1 MHLMPRMLYETLE
14 TTWTMTIIT
23 MLITMTMSTT
33 FVKHT
38 YICTRTYKH
47 KTYFKAYVSKPCTL
61 LYTTIYY
68 MAVNVYNFRVHS
80 VIILITTFTT
90 ELLPGRLRTLLAA
103 IFTLGRLQAL
113 YFATIVS
120 VMFIKY
126 APCKEQRR
134 SLRHWTAY
142 CLFRFI
148 ITLMYEHKKLI

>member
-1 MHLMPRMLYETLE
+1 
-14 TTWTMTIIT
+14 
-23 MLITMTMSTT
+23 
-33 FVKHT
+33 
-38 YICTRTYKH
+38 
-47 KTYFKAYVSKPCTL
+47 
-61 LYTTIYY
+61 
-68 MAVNVYNFRVHS
+68 MAVNVYYFRVHS

-126 APCKEQRR
+126 APCKEQSRN
-134 SLRHWTAY
+134 LRHWTAY